1 MGRWNY
7 SLLLLLDI
15 MIELYQFEASH
26 YSEKVRLILDYKA
39 LPYKTVEVTPGVGQ
53 FELYQMSG
61 QRQVPVIKDGT
72 EVIADSTAIALYLD
86 RKYPERPIIPVV
98 PKLRGL
104 ALMMEAWADESIGLN
119 ARKVMIGA
127 FNQHPNFRTALLPAA
142 TPDLVKNLV
151 GSIPGDV
158 LNLLGTGVG
167 FGPDAVKSAT
177 AILRQDLEALCL
189 LLQEGPYLLGDQPT
203 LADFAVAG
211 VSMYIKFPS
220 AQYVDLPAG
229 ICDQGV
235 PGLADAPEYR
245 TFWDWRDRLYA
256 DYRKLRTSAPN
267 PPSSGPTKI
276 GIE

>member
-1 MGRWNY
+1 
-7 SLLLLLDI
+7 

-26 YSEKVRLILDYKA
+26 YSEKVRLMLDYKQ

-53 FELYQMSG
+53 IELYQLSG
-61 QRQVPVIKDGT
+61 QRQVPVLKDGT

-86 RKYPERPIIPVV
+86 RKYPERPLIPVQ
-98 PKLRGL
+98 PKARGL

-142 TPDLVKNLV
+142 TPDVVKTVV

-167 FGPDAVKSAT
+167 FGPDSIKAAT
-177 AILRQDLEALCL
+177 AILRQDLESLCL
-189 LLQEGPYLLGDQPT
+189 LLQESPYLVADQPT

-211 VSMYIKFPS
+211 VSMYIKFPA
-220 AQYVDLPAG
+220 AQYVNLPAG
-229 ICDQGV
+229 ICGQGV

-245 TFWDWRDRLYA
+245 PFWDWRDRLYA
-256 DYRKLRTSAPN
+256 DYRKIRPASTAPA
-267 PPSSGPTKI
+267 SGPTKI
-276 GIE
+276 GID